1 MNDVLSGGRCSRR
14 LLGRRRTGMAS
25 RRKNFD
31 RDARRIAPAGRAHGR
46 RGVTALLAMLFLILI
61 TTLTLA
67 MFHVAAGNVQTSA
80 NYSDLTR
87 AQQAAESGLRWT
99 AYRFASMSR
108 PRDLAG

>member
-1 MNDVLSGGRCSRR
+1 MTSSKQTTL
-14 LLGRRRTGMAS
+14 RRRTRGHT
-25 RRKNFD
+25 R
-31 RDARRIAPAGRAHGR
+31 GR
-46 RGVTALLAMLFLILI
+46 RGVTALIAMLFLILI

-99 AYRFASMSR
+99 NYRFASMIR
-108 PRDLAG
+108 PRDLAGTITPAIAANIWARPDGLRDRL